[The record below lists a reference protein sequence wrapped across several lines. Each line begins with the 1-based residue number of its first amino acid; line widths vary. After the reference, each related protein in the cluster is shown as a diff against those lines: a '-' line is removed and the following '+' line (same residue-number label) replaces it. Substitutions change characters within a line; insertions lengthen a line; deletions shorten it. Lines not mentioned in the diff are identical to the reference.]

1 MRLCW
6 QSNNWSNIDSEDQTA
21 NSEPSNCTARPFL
34 PRYRLYTSNYIARP
48 CVNWKHWRLFV
59 MCSQSCLIQEFLL
72 EVFSF
77 YSVCRN
83 SHIAQWGE
91 KKNVKTAKTTWRKC
105 GQEPKAENRQS
116 NSFTS
121 ARCLF
126 MAPLHVTSHDLDF
139 KYSLWS
145 SPPFINNPHQMVDL
159 SQINIAVKF
168 SPLTLAPHRSLLIV
182 ETGPGVCWEGCTN
195 HVLCLL
201 SPHLLSL
208 FVCLWAAKAVS
219 VEAEFVKHT
228 HKKKGQIYV
237 TMKGNWLR
245 AFN

>member
-91 KKNVKTAKTTWRKC
+91 KKMLKQQKQPGGSVDRNLWQKIDKATA
-105 GQEPKAENRQS
+105 
-116 NSFTS
+116 
-121 ARCLF
+121 
-126 MAPLHVTSHDLDF
+126 SHLPDA
-139 KYSLWS
+139 YSW
-145 SPPFINNPHQMVDL
+145 HL
-159 SQINIAVKF
+159 SM
-168 SPLTLAPHRSLLIV
+168 
-182 ETGPGVCWEGCTN
+182 
-195 HVLCLL
+195 
-201 SPHLLSL
+201 SPHMTLSL
-208 FVCLWAAKAVS
+208 STACEVLP
-219 VEAEFVKHT
+219 H
-228 HKKKGQIYV
+228 
-237 TMKGNWLR
+237 L
-245 AFN
+245 